1 MPNEPPPQPGKE
13 DGKTRSGLNAH
24 LGTTERDLV
33 ALGIAVAAI
42 LLFVGNGSTV
52 LTQMIRQVNGAG
64 LGPDRLLT
72 NALLLNVALIIFGW
86 RRYDELSLEVRQ
98 RRHAEARA
106 LQMAETDALTGCL
119 NRHSLAGATQALIKG
134 ATRRGEIAAFV
145 MIDLDHF
152 KQVNDLHG
160 HQAGDRLLEQCAARI
175 RALLPAH
182 ALLARLGGD
191 EFACVVPFAPT
202 RETAIDKLAIAIDQA
217 LDQPFDIDGF
227 TGRIG
232 ASIGITR
239 SDRLTRSGAAPT
251 DTDALL
257 HMADIAMY
265 QAKKRGRGHH
275 LWFEDTMASELLYR
289 TELESGIRDGIERG
303 EFTPWYEPQI
313 DLDSDTLVGFEMLA
327 RWHSPAY
334 GLVGPDV
341 FIPIAEE
348 IGVIARIS
356 DMLLA
361 RALQDARAWPARLG
375 LTINVSPVQLRDPWF
390 AQKILKA
397 LVAASFPPHRLDI
410 DITETCLHQ
419 NVAGVHTLVT
429 SLKNQGVS
437 ISLDDFGT
445 GYSSLAQLRQLPFD
459 RIKIDRSFVTTMADN
474 ADSATI
480 VETVCVLGK
489 GMGLPVT
496 AVGVETQAV
505 LEALRAMGPM
515 RAQGHVLGLPQPAD
529 ATLEVIARHEPITQ
543 QAAPAPASSG
553 EQRRSA

>member
-1 MPNEPPPQPGKE
+1 LSEELPQHPETG
-13 DGKTRSGLNAH
+13 DGKAHTVSGKA
-24 LGTTERDLV
+24 ERDLV

-42 LLFVGNGSTV
+42 LLFVGNGSSV
-52 LTQMIRQVNGAG
+52 LTQLIRQVNGVG
-64 LGPDRLLT
+64 MGPDRLLT

-119 NRHSLAGATQALIKG
+119 NRHSLAGATEALIEG
-134 ATRRGEIAAFV
+134 AAKRGEIAAFI

-152 KQVNDLHG
+152 KQINDLHG

-182 ALLARLGGD
+182 GLLARLGGD

-202 RETAIDKLAIAIDQA
+202 RDAAVDHLAVAIAQA
-217 LDQPFDIDGF
+217 LDRPFDIDGF
-227 TGRIG
+227 TGRIS

-239 SDRLTRSGAAPT
+239 SDRVARQGSSSADA
-251 DTDALL
+251 DALL

-265 QAKKRGRGHH
+265 QAKKQGRGHH

-289 TELESGIRDGIERG
+289 TELESGIREGIERG

-313 DLDSDTLVGFEMLA
+313 DLENDSLVGFEMLA

-348 IGVIARIS
+348 IGVIARIGEL
-356 DMLLA
+356 LLA
-361 RALQDARAWPARLG
+361 RALEDARTWPAPLS

-390 AQKILKA
+390 AQRSSRRWSRPISRPTGWTSTSPKPA
-397 LVAASFPPHRLDI
+397 CTRMWRGAYAGHQPEESGRLD
-410 DITETCLHQ
+410 
-419 NVAGVHTLVT
+419 
-429 SLKNQGVS
+429 
-437 ISLDDFGT
+437 
-445 GYSSLAQLRQLPFD
+445 
-459 RIKIDRSFVTTMADN
+459 
-474 ADSATI
+474 
-480 VETVCVLGK
+480 
-489 GMGLPVT
+489 
-496 AVGVETQAV
+496 
-505 LEALRAMGPM
+505 
-515 RAQGHVLGLPQPAD
+515 QP
-529 ATLEVIARHEPITQ
+529 
-543 QAAPAPASSG
+543 
-553 EQRRSA
+553 